1 MESLEP
7 GLLKQAL
14 KETMWRWL
22 VSREP
27 PCKEKILVGVIVV
40 GDRVYRA
47 GVEVAGVADVGVEG
61 ANVLGACVVGDRVV
75 GDKVSPEKIVVE
87 GAGLAGLVLWE
98 QACQGR
104 IW

>member
-1 MESLEP
+1 MEP

-27 PCKEKILVGVIVV
+27 PCKENNLAAIKVV
-40 GDRVYRA
+40 GDRFYRA
-47 GVEVAGVADVGVEG
+47 GVEVAGVAVVGVEG

-75 GDKVSPEKIVVE
+75 GDKVSPEKMDVE
-87 GAGLAGLVLWE
+87 GNG
-98 QACQGR
+98 
-104 IW
+104 